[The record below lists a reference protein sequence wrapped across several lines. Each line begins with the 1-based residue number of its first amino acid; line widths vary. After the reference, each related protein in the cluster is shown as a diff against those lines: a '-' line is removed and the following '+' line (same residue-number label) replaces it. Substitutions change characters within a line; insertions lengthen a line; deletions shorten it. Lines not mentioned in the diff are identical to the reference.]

1 MCKYNIVNV
10 DRRDPH
16 CAHNKSIM
24 FYSLVGSSVVTAP
37 LSSAKSS
44 QKQTAQTKDD
54 AYDDFMKEIEGIM

>member
-1 MCKYNIVNV
+1 
-10 DRRDPH
+10 
-16 CAHNKSIM
+16 M